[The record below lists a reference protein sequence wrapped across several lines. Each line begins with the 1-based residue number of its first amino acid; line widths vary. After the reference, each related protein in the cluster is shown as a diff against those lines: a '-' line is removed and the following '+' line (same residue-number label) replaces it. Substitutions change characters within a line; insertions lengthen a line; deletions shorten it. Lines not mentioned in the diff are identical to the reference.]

1 MIRSTLPPASNGQD
15 PMFLLMQVTSAAFP
29 TGSFTQSYGFESWLD
44 ERRIRTAAD
53 AEERLHLWLRHN
65 LAKGDAVAVTQ
76 AFRHTLYGEEQHL
89 AALNRQVGAVK
100 FTREGREASEK
111 SGQAWLAA
119 FRDIFELEPILRLDE
134 RLSADGQRPHQAVV
148 YGTGC
153 AGLGFSE
160 VQAAETFLWTS
171 LSSLAAVI
179 ARLLPIGQVELQR
192 MITAALP
199 RVRDCTEI
207 ARTTP
212 PDRMSASYSALD
224 VAAMHHEVLA
234 TRLCIS

>member
-1 MIRSTLPPASNGQD
+1 MIGKALPPVPNGQD
-15 PMFLLMQVTSAAFP
+15 PMLLLMQVTNAAFP
-29 TGSFTQSYGFESWLD
+29 TGSFTQSYGFENWLD
-44 ERRIRTAAD
+44 EHRIRTAAE
-53 AEERLHLWLRHN
+53 AAERLRLWLRHN

-89 AALNRQVGAVK
+89 MALNRLVGAVK

-119 FRDIFELEPILRLDE
+119 FQDIFDLAPVIRLRE
-134 RLSADGQRPHQAVV
+134 RLSADGQLPHQAVV

-153 AGLGFSE
+153 AALGFSE
-160 VQAAETFLWTS
+160 DQAVETYLWTS
-171 LSSLAAVI
+171 FSNLAAVI

-192 MITAALP
+192 MIADALP
-199 RVRDCTEI
+199 QVRECTEI

-212 PDRMSASYSALD
+212 PERMSASYSALD
-224 VAAMHHEVLA
+224 AAAMRHEVQT

>member
-1 MIRSTLPPASNGQD
+1 MIESTLPSTSNGQD

-44 ERRIRTAAD
+44 ERQICTASD
-53 AEERLHLWLRHN
+53 AEGRLRLWLRHN
-65 LAKGDAVAVTQ
+65 LAKGDAVAVTR
-76 AFRHTLYGEEQHL
+76 AFRYTLYGEEKHL
-89 AALNRQVGAVK
+89 VNLNRQVGAVK

-111 SGQAWLAA
+111 SGRAWLAA
-119 FRDIFELEPILRLDE
+119 FRDIFELAAIMRLDE
-134 RLSADGQRPHQAVV
+134 SLSANGQRPHQAVV

-153 AGLGFSE
+153 AALGFSE
-160 VQAAETFLWTS
+160 AQAVETYLWTS
-171 LSSLAAVI
+171 FSSLAAVV

-192 MITAALP
+192 MVTAALP
-199 RVRDCTEI
+199 LVRECTEI

-212 PDRMSASYSALD
+212 PSRMSASYSALD
-224 VAAMHHEVLA
+224 VAAMHHEVLS